1 MVTFWSVEASL
12 DSAWYTDVLLY
23 TIETHLKVEIVVVV
37 SDNLWKFDTIPD
49 MSGVWRDLRKGR
61 NGLGKCN
68 NFKIFCYILRW
79 SKSQSDLEFYRLKY
93 IWTMDAFIRI
103 ASLSK
108 GDPCKPCD
116 NEFQECDS
124 YIIHSD
130 KYFYASQMFLSGF
143 SSAPFG
149 TAGFSMFILVSW
161 DLGGTQNETSVV
173 FVCSFFAICRQ
184 STDSKEIPQ
193 LRTEMGLVGTNCW

>member
-93 IWTMDAFIRI
+93 IWTMDAYIRI
-103 ASLSK
+103 APLSK

>member
-49 MSGVWRDLRKGR
+49 MSVVWRDLRKGR

-149 TAGFSMFILVSW
+149 T
-161 DLGGTQNETSVV
+161 DN
-173 FVCSFFAICRQ
+173 
-184 STDSKEIPQ
+184 
-193 LRTEMGLVGTNCW
+193 NCWI